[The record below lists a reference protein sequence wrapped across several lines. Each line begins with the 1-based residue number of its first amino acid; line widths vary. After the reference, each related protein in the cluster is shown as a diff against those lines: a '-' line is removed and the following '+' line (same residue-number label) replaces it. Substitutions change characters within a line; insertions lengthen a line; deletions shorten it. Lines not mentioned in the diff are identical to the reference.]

1 MEIQTNV
8 LNEDGTMTLQAVT
21 AVVSSTTDEFGNPVK
36 VIQIESPVPE
46 APAAPAEDPVP
57 AE

>member
-1 MEIQTNV
+1 MEIQINV
-8 LNEDGTMTLQAVT
+8 LNEDGTTAVQSVT

-36 VIQIESPVPE
+36 VVQIESQAPE
-46 APAAPAEDPVP
+46 APAEDPAP

>member
-8 LNEDGTMTLQAVT
+8 LNADGTMTLQSVA

-36 VIQIESPVPE
+36 VIEIQSSAPE
-46 APAAPAEDPVP
+46 APAEDPAP